1 MLKKSVMLCITIVF
15 LLGMLACSAHV
26 HQVGTGP
33 QTGQTIEA
41 RQWYVLWGLIPLN
54 DVNTQQMAGGANN
67 YEIATEQGVLDI
79 IINIFTGYVSV
90 YSRTVK
96 VTK

>member
-1 MLKKSVMLCITIVF
+1 MLGITIVF

-41 RQWYVLWGLIPLN
+41 RQWYILWGLIPLN
-54 DVNTQQMAGGANN
+54 EINTQQMAGGANN
-67 YEIATEQGVLDI
+67 YEIATELGVLDVI
-79 IINIFTGYVSV
+79 ITMFTSAVTV